1 MPNTKSWSGEPDPSF
16 DQDFAEG
23 FVGKYI
29 LVGITHVTHEDEFIA
44 QEQLHGR
51 IISASPEGIDIELSG
66 VNEGKQW
73 RMPPMFEE
81 LEPATPGIYQL
92 RSTGES
98 VDNPDFTFSVTVRKA
113 RKN

>member
-1 MPNTKSWSGEPDPSF
+1 MPNTKSWNGEPDSAF
-16 DQDFAEG
+16 DSDFADG
-23 FVGKYI
+23 FVGKY
-29 LVGITHVTHEDEFIA
+29 LLLGITHVTHDDEFIS

-51 IISASPEGIDIELSG
+51 ITSASPEGIDIELGG

-81 LEPATPGIYQL
+81 LEPAAPGIYQL

-98 VDNPDFTFSVTVRKA
+98 VDNPDFTFSVTVREA
-113 RKN
+113 RKS

>member
-1 MPNTKSWSGEPDPSF
+1 MPNTKSWSGEPDPAF

-23 FVGKYI
+23 FVDKYI
-29 LVGITHVTHEDEFIA
+29 LVGITHVTHANEFIS

-51 IISASPEGIDIELSG
+51 IISASPEGIDIELGG
-66 VNEGKQW
+66 VNEGRQW

-81 LEPATPGIYQL
+81 LEPAAPGIYQL

-113 RKN
+113 RNS